1 MKKTYYVID
10 YQNGNRRIDEKDVI
24 RAEERNFILTGR
36 KLLGYTSAE
45 LDEIKAELTPEA
57 FSEWLDRKIDE
68 NLAPYIVG
76 SIEAE
81 KKPDWD
87 DLERDPETGE
97 YHLKETDSEEIYVM
111 TATEFAELNGIGIDD
126 IQTYSDAN
134 VGAEN
139 LAPDTEL
146 EIIVRNGEI
155 RVTRSDN
162 PWNEP
167 VDVVY
172 GPAEN
177 WTYKK

>member
-1 MKKTYYVID
+1 MGGFYMKKTFNVMD
-10 YQNGNRRIDEKDVI
+10 YQNGKKRIDREEVI
-24 RAEERNFILTGR
+24 RAE
-36 KLLGYTSAE
+36 
-45 LDEIKAELTPEA
+45 D
-57 FSEWLDRKIDE
+57 
-68 NLAPYIVG
+68 
-76 SIEAE
+76 
-81 KKPDWD
+81 
-87 DLERDPETGE
+87 
-97 YHLKETDSEEIYVM
+97 LKEADTEEIYTM
-111 TATEFAELNGIGIDD
+111 TTAEFAELNGIEVDD

-162 PWNEP
+162 PWNDP